1 MSRMKG
7 LIWFIAGI
15 ILALLAGFVAYSTLT
30 RVAETPVQSGDAG
43 PVVTVVVANRNI
55 PARTLL
61 TQEDLTEVDFPVGA
75 TPDGQIAGIDGAVGK
90 LTLVPLYG
98 GEPVLEQ
105 KLIDPNVVGAD
116 GRTSVFLNEDQ
127 VLMAVPAQDL
137 MSRVGV
143 LKPGD
148 RVDLFYSL
156 SFPENRGIG
165 GADDAEKS
173 EQSTFALLQNVTIVG
188 MIGSIQPVQVD
199 GSAPEDVAAS
209 TTIRPDSLLVT
220 LPPQDALTLKY
231 LIDAGGILDI
241 VMRAPGVE
249 RPFETDP
256 VDVDYLINRYSI
268 PTGPGR

>member
-1 MSRMKG
+1 MSHMRG
-7 LIWFIAGI
+7 FIWFAAGI
-15 ILALLAGFVAYSTLT
+15 VLALLAGFVAYSTLT
-30 RVAETPVQSGDAG
+30 RVAETPVEEGAAG
-43 PVVTVVVANRNI
+43 PTISIVVANRNI

-61 TQEDLTEVDFPVGA
+61 TQEDMTVVDFPAGA
-75 TPDGQIAGIDGAVGK
+75 APDGQISALDEAVGK
-90 LTLVPLYG
+90 LTLVAIYG

-105 KLIDPNVVGAD
+105 KLIDPNITGAD
-116 GRTSVFLNEDQ
+116 GRNAVFLNEDQ

-137 MSRVGV
+137 FSRVGV

-148 RVDLFYSL
+148 RVDLLYSL

-188 MIGSIQPVQVD
+188 MIGAIEPID
-199 GSAPEDVAAS
+199 ETAPEEVAAA
-209 TTIRPDSLLVT
+209 TTGRPDSLLVT

-231 LIDAGGILDI
+231 LIDAGGVLDV

-249 RPFETDP
+249 RPFEVDP
-256 VDVDYLINRYSI
+256 VDIDYLINRYSI